1 MDIQEF
7 KQHIENNDLNISLV
21 ICKYKGNGDF
31 IFHQYLKE
39 YITRNN
45 YDVDVISDI
54 TSSKAKNIFD
64 VSCNTVKVC
73 NMDKLENLDIDTD
86 KSHDIIWVKCKSID
100 KKIQKKYSDNIIELP
115 ALESWQIKDYILS
128 ITDLSHKYAE
138 ELYSA
143 YKDSMY
149 ALDNELSKLILF
161 DSQEKIY
168 TKVKDQLY
176 NDVAEYNI
184 FDVVNAII
192 KRDIVKVQ
200 SILSQKPISK
210 DDTYGFLNLLITNFK
225 KIIDIQLNPRATAES
240 LNISAKQFYAIK
252 KYSCGYY
259 TKQQLIN
266 IYKFLTN
273 CDYMIKSGY
282 ADIGMMADFIIV
294 KIFTF

>member
-7 KQHIENNDLNISLV
+7 KQHIENNDLNISLD

-45 YDVDVISDI
+45 YNVDVISDI
-54 TSSKAKNIFD
+54 TPSKSKNIFD

-73 NMDKLENLDIDTD
+73 NIDKLENLDIDPT
-86 KSHDIIWVKCKSID
+86 KNHDMIWVKCKSID
-100 KKIQKKYSDNIIELP
+100 KKIQKRYSDNIIELP

-128 ITDLSHKYAE
+128 ITDLSNKYAE
-138 ELYSA
+138 ELYNA
-143 YKDSMY
+143 YKDNMY

-176 NDVAEYNI
+176 NDISEYNM
-184 FDVVNAII
+184 FDIVNAII

-200 SILSQKPISK
+200 NIISQKPISK
-210 DDTYGFLNLLITNFK
+210 DDTYGFLSLLITNFK
-225 KIIDIQLNPRATAES
+225 KVIDIQLNPKATAES
-240 LNISAKQFYAIK
+240 LKISAKQFYAIK

-282 ADIGMMADFIIV
+282 ADIGMMADFIIA